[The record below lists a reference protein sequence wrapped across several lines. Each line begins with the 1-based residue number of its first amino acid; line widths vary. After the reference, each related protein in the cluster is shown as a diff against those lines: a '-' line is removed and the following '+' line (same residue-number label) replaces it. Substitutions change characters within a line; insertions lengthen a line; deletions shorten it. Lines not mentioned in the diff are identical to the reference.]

1 MTYPFFTKILEQ
13 LNRVLRFDA
22 TVAYAGNSFV
32 QDSSKMIEE
41 HHPFYE
47 DKQEVSGEE
56 ANANRI
62 RNFLK
67 MAAYK
72 QEHSDKGKG
81 NTEV

>member
-1 MTYPFFTKILEQ
+1 
-13 LNRVLRFDA
+13 
-22 TVAYAGNSFV
+22 
-32 QDSSKMIEE
+32 MIEE